1 MELPRL
7 RLHLA
12 SIATTAIQNNF
23 DADNHSAEQT
33 YMEDFGSLDTYMPSL
48 YKMRIYRNCFEP
60 CMSFDTYFEDF
71 HIQYSD
77 DVDGIFV
84 QSSFYLN
91 RNSLGG
97 LDLPEKN
104 FKVQRLKARKSRK
117 PVKVESKIETEEAE
131 ES

>member
-60 CMSFDTYFEDF
+60 CMAFDTYFEDY
-71 HIQYSD
+71 HIQYSND
-77 DVDGIFV
+77 IDGV
-84 QSSFYLN
+84 LKLELN
-91 RNSLGG
+91 IRRGADPNVKKIMGSQGI
-97 LDLPEKN
+97 LP
-104 FKVQRLKARKSRK
+104 
-117 PVKVESKIETEEAE
+117 II
-131 ES
+131 